1 MGRGIIDYNIYMEPS
16 RKTSKTVAIVLGL
29 LLLMGVMVILYMK
42 DSKTVQQAI
51 VVRAYVVNFCM
62 ENARYLS
69 KEEFDQRFP
78 KLAADPDWFYWPDED
93 LKSGTFQYPMTL
105 PVPSAP
111 GNSKFSEFMP
121 VIYAYTVSNPCQT
134 FSRELL

>member
-1 MGRGIIDYNIYMEPS
+1 MKSEKKIM
-16 RKTSKTVAIVLGL
+16 TVAIVLGVSL
-29 LLLMGVMVILYMK
+29 FIGVLVSLYMK
-42 DSKTVQQAI
+42 DSKTVQEAI

-62 ENARYLS
+62 EHARYLS

-78 KLAADPDWFYWPDED
+78 KLAADPDWFYWPGED

-121 VIYAYTVSNPCQT
+121 IIYSYAVSNPCQT

>member
-1 MGRGIIDYNIYMEPS
+1 MKSGKKITI
-16 RKTSKTVAIVLGL
+16 VAIVLGL
-29 LLLMGVMVILYMK
+29 LLLGGVVVSLYMK
-42 DSKTVQQAI
+42 DSQTAQEAMA
-51 VVRAYVVNFCM
+51 VRAYVVNFCM

-78 KLAADPDWFYWPDED
+78 KLATDPNWFYWPGED
-93 LKSGTFQYPMTL
+93 LRSGTFQYPMTV

-134 FSRELL
+134 FNTEVF